1 MPTLPA
7 MSICPLMRKISFA
20 AVFGVALAV
29 SGPAMAQGK
38 VLATVNGETITE
50 GDVEIAMED
59 VAAEYPNVPAD
70 KLKEMTLDFLIEVK
84 VVAQKAKAEKL
95 DQADAFKRK
104 LVYVRDRVL
113 MQQLLL
119 NKAKEATSDA
129 ALKTFFDDQIKQVK
143 PVEEARARHIL
154 VEKEE
159 DAKAIHK
166 RVKAGEDFAKIA
178 QEASKDPGS
187 GKEGG
192 DLGFFTKERMV
203 PEFGEAA
210 FALKPGEISEPV
222 KSQFGWHIIKLEEK
236 RVKPLPTFDQVKER
250 IAQALAGKAQSDFL
264 KSLRD
269 GAKIEKTEAAKP
281 AEAKPAEPKKN

>member
-1 MPTLPA
+1 MPILLPT
-7 MSICPLMRKISFA
+7 SIHPLMRKLSFV
-20 AVFGVALAV
+20 AVLGAALAV
-29 SGPAMAQGK
+29 SGAALAQGK
-38 VLATVNGETITE
+38 VLASVNGEQITE
-50 GDVEIAMED
+50 GDVEVAMED
-59 VAAEYPNVPAD
+59 VAAEYPNLPAD

-95 DQADAFKRK
+95 DQTEAFKRK
-104 LVYVRDRVL
+104 LAYVRDRVI

-129 ALKTFFDDQIKQVK
+129 ALKAFFDEQIKQVK
-143 PVEEARARHIL
+143 PVEEVHARHIL
-154 VEKEE
+154 VEKEDE
-159 DAKAIHK
+159 AKAIHK
-166 RVKAGEDFAKIA
+166 RVKAGEDFAKVA
-178 QEASKDPGS
+178 KEASKDPGS

-210 FALKPGEISEPV
+210 FKLKPGEISEPV
-222 KSQFGWHIIKLEEK
+222 KSQFGWHIIKLEE
-236 RVKPLPTFDQVKER
+236 RRQKPLPAFEQVRDR

-264 KSLRD
+264 KTLRD

-281 AEAKPAEPKKN
+281 AEPKPAEPKKN

>member
-1 MPTLPA
+1 MPILPA
-7 MSICPLMRKISFA
+7 MSINLLTRKLALA
-20 AVFGVALAV
+20 ALFGVALAV

-119 NKAKEATSDA
+119 NKAKEATGDA
-129 ALKTFFDDQIKQVK
+129 ALKTFFDEQIKQV
-143 PVEEARARHIL
+143 
-154 VEKEE
+154 
-159 DAKAIHK
+159 
-166 RVKAGEDFAKIA
+166 FA
-178 QEASKDPGS
+178 
-187 GKEGG
+187 
-192 DLGFFTKERMV
+192 
-203 PEFGEAA
+203 EAA

-222 KSQFGWHIIKLEEK
+222 KSQFGWHIIKVEEK
-236 RVKPLPTFDQVKER
+236 RMKPLPSFDQVKER
-250 IAQALAGKAQSDFL
+250 IAQALAGKAQTDFL

-269 GAKIEKTEAAKP
+269 GAKIEKTEAVKP
-281 AEAKPAEPKKN
+281 AEPKPAEPKKN

>member
-1 MPTLPA
+1 MPILPA
-7 MSICPLMRKISFA
+7 MSIHPLMRKFSFA
-20 AVFGVALAV
+20 AVFGATLAL
-29 SGPAMAQGK
+29 SGLAMAQGK

-50 GDVEIAMED
+50 SDVEIAMED

-70 KLKEMTLDFLIEVK
+70 KLKEMALDFLIEVK

-119 NKAKEATSDA
+119 NKAKEATSDT
-129 ALKTFFDDQIKQVK
+129 ALKAFFDEQIKQVK
-143 PVEEARARHIL
+143 PVDEVRARHIL

-222 KSQFGWHIIKLEEK
+222 KSQFGWHVIKLEEK

-250 IAQALAGKAQSDFL
+250 IAQALAGKAQTDFL

-281 AEAKPAEPKKN
+281 AEPKKN

>member
-1 MPTLPA
+1 MPILPA
-7 MSICPLMRKISFA
+7 MSINLLTRKLALA
-20 AVFGVALAV
+20 ALFGVALAV

-119 NKAKEATSDA
+119 NKAKEATGDA
-129 ALKTFFDDQIKQVK
+129 ALKTFFDEQIKQVK
-143 PVEEARARHIL
+143 PVDEVRARHIL

-159 DAKAIHK
+159 DAKTIHK

-203 PEFGEAA
+203 PEFAEAA

-222 KSQFGWHIIKLEEK
+222 KSQFGWHIIKVEEK
-236 RVKPLPTFDQVKER
+236 RMKPLPSFDQVKER
-250 IAQALAGKAQSDFL
+250 IAQALAGKAQTDFL

-269 GAKIEKTEAAKP
+269 GAKIEKTEAVKP
-281 AEAKPAEPKKN
+281 AEPKPAEPKKN

>member
-7 MSICPLMRKISFA
+7 KSIHSLMRQISFA
-20 AVFGVALAV
+20 AVFGAALAV

-129 ALKTFFDDQIKQVK
+129 ALKSFFDDQIKQVK
-143 PVEEARARHIL
+143 PVEEVHARHIL

-203 PEFGEAA
+203 PEFAEAA

-236 RVKPLPTFDQVKER
+236 RMKPLPSFDQVKER

-281 AEAKPAEPKKN
+281 ADSKPAEPKKN